1 LNVLRGAARRR
12 FVIACVVIPCAFV
25 FITGLRGRWPHREY
39 PMTIHLPRTALAV
52 ALTIA
57 FQPAIAAVEDEA
69 AIVVTASRFLASD
82 RTVPAHVT
90 TLTRTDIA
98 ATPAASLPDL
108 LATRAGIDVRSLYG
122 NQAADASVAL
132 RGFGE
137 NASLRT
143 LVLVDGRR
151 LDQLEFTAPN
161 WASIPLDSIEK
172 IEIVRGSGSVL
183 HGDQAVAGVI
193 NIVTRRGRENS
204 TDVALTLGSF
214 DTKELAASLSRN
226 DTPLRY
232 ALSLRHT
239 ESDEYRRNNAHR
251 NTAGS
256 ARVARDFAQGE
267 AYVELGAS
275 ELHFGLPGAVTA
287 AQYRDDPR
295 AAETTDSWFERDNL
309 YLRPGVRWQLAA
321 GLEFAAELGV
331 EQSRNRAWISNWFSY
346 RDVAVDQLSFTPRLK
361 WAHGMGGL
369 PSTTVFGFD
378 WTDAHLDQDQA
389 AAPGGAVTKR
399 VALDRTGRGLYV
411 YNTTELADNFAL
423 TLGARQQ
430 RIHTHATDSTAVS
443 VTDDTANKTATELG
457 AVWRPATTWKLFAKA
472 SRTFRYPVLDELTTM
487 TGFAAPAPRPETGH
501 GMDVGAEWRAGG
513 HSVQATLYDLKIED
527 EIAWNG
533 APFPLGQN
541 ENLQKTRHRGLEID
555 SRWKLAADWRFDLSW
570 TGKEATF
577 RAGANSGKTIP
588 LVPETRWTAKLSWAG
603 GGWGHHALLVNHV
616 GKRYFGGDEANVLV
630 PLPAY
635 TTLDW
640 QSRWQL
646 QQWELGL
653 RIANLTDKKYSPVA
667 FDYGFGASYY
677 PANPRGAYLT
687 ARYRF

>member
-1 LNVLRGAARRR
+1 MLQ
-12 FVIACVVIPCAFV
+12 
-25 FITGLRGRWPHREY
+25 
-39 PMTIHLPRTALAV
+39 HLSRTAIAV
-52 ALTIA
+52 ALAIVL
-57 FQPAIAAVEDEA
+57 QPAFALVEDEA
-69 AIVVTASRFLASD
+69 AVIVTASRFLDSD
-82 RTVPAHVT
+82 RTVPAHVA
-90 TLTRTDIA
+90 TLTRADIA
-98 ATPAASLPDL
+98 TTPAASLPDL

-143 LVLVDGRR
+143 LILVDGRR

-193 NIVTRRGRENS
+193 NVVTRRGRENS
-204 TDVALTLGSF
+204 ADIALMLGSF

-232 ALSLRHT
+232 ALSLRHA

-267 AYVELGAS
+267 TYVELGAS

-287 AQYRDDPR
+287 LQYRDDRR

-309 YLRPGVRWQLAA
+309 YLRPGVRWQLAPS
-321 GLEFAAELGV
+321 LELAAELGI

-346 RDVAVDQLSFTPRLK
+346 RDVAVEQISFTPRLK

-369 PSTTVFGFD
+369 PSTTVFGVD
-378 WTDAHLDQDQA
+378 WSDAHLEQDQA
-389 AAPGGAVTKR
+389 SRPGGVVTKR
-399 VALDRTGRGLYV
+399 VALDRTASGFYV
-411 YNTTELADNFAL
+411 HNTTEPTQTLAL

-430 RIHTHATDSTAVS
+430 RIETRANDPAVAGR
-443 VTDDTANKTATELG
+443 VDDIANRTATELG
-457 AVWRPATTWKLFAKA
+457 AVWRPAAAWKLFAKA
-472 SRTFRYPVLDELTTM
+472 SRSFRYPVLDELTTWG
-487 TGFAAPAPRPETGH
+487 GFAVPAPKPETGR
-501 GMDVGAEWRAGG
+501 GVDIGAEWRAAG
-513 HSVQATLYDLKIED
+513 HSVQGTFYDLKMTD
-527 EIAWNG
+527 EISYNA
-533 APFPLGQN
+533 FTGQN
-541 ENLQKTRHRGLEID
+541 ENLQKTRHRGIEID
-555 SRWKLAADWRFDLSW
+555 SRWQLAPDWRFDLSW
-570 TGKEATF
+570 SGREASF
-577 RAGANSGKTIP
+577 RDGPDSGNTLP
-588 LVPETRWTAKLSWAG
+588 LVPESRWTARLAWTG
-603 GGWGHHALLVNHV
+603 GRWGDHALQANHV
-616 GKRYFGGDEANVLV
+616 GERYFGGDTANALAR
-630 PLPAY
+630 LPGY

-646 QQWELGL
+646 RQWELGL
-653 RIANLTDKKYSPVA
+653 RLTNLTDQKYASVA
-667 FDYGFGASYY
+667 FDYGFGAGYY

-687 ARYRF
+687 LRYRFE